1 MKNLSLFPLANQR
14 RTTESHF
21 NFLKLDRPS
30 LCGCCGNPAG
40 GFLVEIDGKW
50 FGACSMDHQIKIKEG
65 ERLPNVAQIS
75 KAGVLYAKGQ
85 VRDQYIEYSTNNKSW
100 ELRGWREEDRN
111 DFFEKVIRE
120 YLNYAVE
127 QARNGVDG
135 LNKIQDTTRT
145 G

>member
-1 MKNLSLFPLANQR
+1 
-14 RTTESHF
+14 
-21 NFLKLDRPS
+21 
-30 LCGCCGNPAG
+30 
-40 GFLVEIDGKW
+40 
-50 FGACSMDHQIKIKEG
+50 MDHQIKIKEG

-85 VRDQYIEYSTNNKSW
+85 VKDQYIEYSTNNKSW

-120 YLNYAVE
+120 YLNYAIE
-127 QARNGVDG
+127 QARHGVDG